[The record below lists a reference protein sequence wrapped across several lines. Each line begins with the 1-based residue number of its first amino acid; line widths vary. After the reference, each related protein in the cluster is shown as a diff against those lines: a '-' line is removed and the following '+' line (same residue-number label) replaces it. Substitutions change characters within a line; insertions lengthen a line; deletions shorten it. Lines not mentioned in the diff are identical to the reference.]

1 MSKGLRESSLIE
13 RKMGFLT
20 AETAVTRM
28 FVTDLHYDGL
38 VIYSPVQ
45 ARLIAQ
51 GMAKILIVDDEPIV
65 HRLLQHHLERAGYE
79 LLAATNG
86 REAIELAAREGP
98 QLIVMDVMMAEMD
111 GLTALRCLKK
121 DDDTKGIP
129 VIMIT
134 ANSHSVT
141 RQESEAAGASFF
153 LTKPFSPN
161 QLLSEIRRLIPE
173 KSV

>member
-1 MSKGLRESSLIE
+1 
-13 RKMGFLT
+13 
-20 AETAVTRM
+20 
-28 FVTDLHYDGL
+28 
-38 VIYSPVQ
+38 
-45 ARLIAQ
+45 
-51 GMAKILIVDDEPIV
+51 MAKILIVDDEPIV

-86 REAIELAAREGP
+86 REAIEMATREEP
-98 QLIVMDVMMAEMD
+98 ELIVMDVMMAEMD

-134 ANSHSVT
+134 ANSHAVT
-141 RQESEAAGASFF
+141 RQESEAAGAALF

-161 QLLSEIRRLIPE
+161 QLLNEIKRLVPG
-173 KSV
+173 KAA